1 MDGGPDEVVQVLT
14 HTAALR
20 GIPVV
25 FALSRK
31 LLGKVRRGCILYDVM
46 RGHGHGNKIDRPG
59 A

>member
-1 MDGGPDEVVQVLT
+1 VTVDGGPDEVVQVLT

-31 LLGKVRRGCILYDVM
+31 LLGKVQRQRPLSDIVM
-46 RGHGHGNKIDRPG
+46 WALWIS
-59 A
+59 